1 MTMVNMHNVDVHK
14 LCINTIMNTKT
25 GKTVKKKTR
34 NSYILH
40 KNLVFEIIAK
50 KGGINLSYMLCCGR
64 ERPVLQYRKRKN

>member
-1 MTMVNMHNVDVHK
+1 MTIVKLHNTNMHK
-14 LCINTIMNTKT
+14 LCINTIIDTKR
-25 GKTVKKKTR
+25 GETVKKKTR

-64 ERPVLQYRKRKN
+64 RRPVLQYRKRRN